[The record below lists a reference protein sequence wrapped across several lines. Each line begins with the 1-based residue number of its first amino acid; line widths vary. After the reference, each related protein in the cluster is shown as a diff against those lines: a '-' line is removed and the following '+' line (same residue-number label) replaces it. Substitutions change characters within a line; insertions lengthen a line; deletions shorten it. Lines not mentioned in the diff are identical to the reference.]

1 MKEFGSDFHYVDS
14 CGMGKTLFDF
24 FPKSN
29 LYANGRQA
37 IQALIFQN
45 NWKRIW
51 MPEYFCYEIID
62 SIKKTDIQVV
72 FYKDNPLSNDVDEIS
87 RLQFEVGDVLFRMN
101 YFGIREFRSNKDLE
115 VPVIEDHSHDL
126 IGDWALNSN
135 ADWCVASLRK
145 TLPVAEGGILWS
157 PKNHSLPE
165 LPNQSE
171 YNTQLSKKRWRA
183 MRLKKDYLLDK
194 ISDKGLFRSIFLETE
209 SSFDKL
215 QISPISED
223 CYFFLAN
230 LDMESWLIQKQINWS
245 ILSEIKS
252 DKIYILERESVK
264 CNNFSF
270 TIQFFNAFNRD
281 LVKHI
286 LIEKNIYPAV
296 LWDIP
301 EDKVDSKEISDNM
314 LSIACDGRYST
325 DDMLIL
331 KKEIIN
337 AIEDV

>member
-1 MKEFGSDFHYVDS
+1 
-14 CGMGKTLFDF
+14 
-24 FPKSN
+24 
-29 LYANGRQA
+29 
-37 IQALIFQN
+37 
-45 NWKRIW
+45 
-51 MPEYFCYEIID
+51 
-62 SIKKTDIQVV
+62 
-72 FYKDNPLSNDVDEIS
+72 
-87 RLQFEVGDVLFRMN
+87 
-101 YFGIREFRSNKDLE
+101 
-115 VPVIEDHSHDL
+115 
-126 IGDWALNSN
+126 GDWALNSN

-270 TIQFFNAFNRD
+270 
-281 LVKHI
+281 
-286 LIEKNIYPAV
+286 
-296 LWDIP
+296 
-301 EDKVDSKEISDNM
+301 
-314 LSIACDGRYST
+314 
-325 DDMLIL
+325 
-331 KKEIIN
+331 
-337 AIEDV
+337 